1 MPNLPAISDCN
12 AQQARWPMLFGVG
25 CAVSGVVLLA
35 WQSAVQGDFHFDD
48 YGNIVENR
56 AIRSIWPLDALTGY
70 GRPLGLYS
78 FALNFHFSEL
88 NSSAYR
94 LTNVLIHVAN
104 VLLMFAGVHLTGRIF
119 SRVSP
124 LTQASAS
131 ANIFL
136 AATIALIWGL
146 HPLTTQAVTNIVQ
159 RYESLATMGYLGAW
173 VGMLLVMEGGR
184 RESAGWRWVGLA
196 MILLSS
202 WIGLLT
208 KEIFATAP
216 LVILLFDR
224 LLTGQPWRTV
234 LRTRWP
240 AYVLLVS
247 PFVWFIPSVA
257 RWFDPSRSSSM
268 GFGLKSVSAWEYLR
282 TQPEIIFHYL
292 RLSVW
297 PDPLCFDYAWR
308 VQQNP
313 VVYFFLGA
321 IILVM
326 LTTGFWLYLSGTSR
340 QFDAAT
346 TTRRSVGRGIAG
358 WLILAFFLILAPTSS
373 VVPIA
378 DLCVE
383 HRMYLPLAMVVSG
396 VCLLGNRVRI
406 ALDANAQRPGVVR
419 VGIVLSLL
427 ASLILLGWR
436 TDLRNREYRD
446 GITLWNTVLEV
457 RPENPRAWFMLGSEY
472 FGRNR
477 FEDALPLYENAVSY
491 QMPIGEFHA
500 GLADCLR
507 EMGRSED
514 ALKQYQR
521 AIELKPTLA
530 KAHNGL
536 GVLQYRL
543 GNLEAARDAFQEA
556 HELGLPEARYNLP
569 SVLIDLGE
577 LARAVPLLE
586 ASLAEHPDF
595 SLPARRL
602 AWILATAPQK
612 ELRDGGRA
620 GDLLNSHFQIAESE
634 SPYVWDTH
642 AAVLAEQQMFDDAVR
657 AGERALEL
665 AENRDDSELI
675 TAIQER
681 LECYHQQRPWRNSL
695 EPQDRRREG
704 RSHE

>member
-1 MPNLPAISDCN
+1 
-12 AQQARWPMLFGVG
+12 MLFGMG
-25 CAVSGVVLLA
+25 CAVSGVVLLV
-35 WQSAVQGDFHFDD
+35 WRSALQGDFHFDD

-56 AIRSIWPLDALTGY
+56 AIRSLWPLDAFTGN

-88 NSSAYR
+88 DSSAYR
-94 LTNVLIHVAN
+94 LTNLLIHVAN
-104 VLLMFAGVHLTGRIF
+104 VLLLFVGVHLAGRIIPRK
-119 SRVSP
+119 S
-124 LTQASAS
+124 LLNQASATT
-131 ANIFL
+131 NILL
-136 AATIALIWGL
+136 AATIALMWGL

-159 RYESLATMGYLGAW
+159 RYESLAALGYLGAW
-173 VGMLLVMEGGR
+173 VGMLLVIEGGR
-184 RESAGWRWVGLA
+184 QESEVWRKIGLILVLQFSWVGL
-196 MILLSS
+196 LS
-202 WIGLLT
+202 

-234 LRTRWP
+234 FRTRWP
-240 AYVLLVS
+240 AYLLLVS
-247 PFVWFIPSVA
+247 PFIWFLPSVA

-268 GFGLKSVSAWEYLR
+268 GFGLKSVSSWEYLR
-282 TQPEIIFHYL
+282 TQPEIILHYL
-292 RLSVW
+292 RLSFW

-313 VVYFFLGA
+313 VVYFSLGA
-321 IILVM
+321 VILVT
-326 LTTGFWLYLSGTSR
+326 LTRGLWLYVSGISR
-340 QFDAAT
+340 QCEAAT
-346 TTRRSVGRGIAG
+346 HAQRSVGRGIAG
-358 WLILAFFLILAPTSS
+358 WLVLAFFLILAPTSS

-406 ALDANAQRPGVVR
+406 ALEANAQRPGVVLSG
-419 VGIVLSLL
+419 VVLGLIGCLIV
-427 ASLILLGWR
+427 LGWR
-436 TDLRNREYRD
+436 TDLRNREYGN
-446 GITLWNTVLEV
+446 GITLWNTVLEA

-477 FEDALPLYENAVSY
+477 FDEALPMYEKAVSV

-507 EMGRSED
+507 ELGRSDE
-514 ALKQYQR
+514 AIEQYR
-521 AIELKPTLA
+521 LAIELKPTLA

-543 GNLEAARDAFQEA
+543 GNLEAARDAFQKA
-556 HELGLPEARYNLP
+556 DDLDLPEARYNLA
-569 SVLIDLGE
+569 SVLIDLSE

-602 AWILATAPQK
+602 AWILATAPQE

-620 GDLLNSHFQIAESE
+620 SDLLNSHFQITESE

-657 AGERALEL
+657 AGEHALEL
-665 AENRDDSELI
+665 AGDREDSQLI

-681 LECYHQQRPWRNSL
+681 LECYRQQRPWR
-695 EPQDRRREG
+695 EQRETNVPSQG
-704 RSHE
+704 SNLHE